1 MAFKKPNKDNLKNLD
16 ELTKLCPNFESTEDI
31 KISDKTVYISAVK
44 NGYYHHY
51 RYETI
56 AEPSKNLHKNVL
68 QVFGVDDYIQNDT
81 DEIIFFPPEKKE
93 IRIYRKEK
101 PLKLSCEWT
110 LTDTLMGSKDYP
122 IIIRITTPTST
133 MSQRTGRAMEMLT
146 ATLKFSGTLQVYK
159 NLKDGKI
166 ILNKIK

>member
-1 MAFKKPNKDNLKNLD
+1 MAFKKPNKDNLKKLD
-16 ELTKLCPNFESTEDI
+16 ELTKLYPNFESTKDI

-56 AEPSKNLHKNVL
+56 AEPSRNLHKNVL
-68 QVFGVDDYIQNDT
+68 QVFGVDNYIQNDT
-81 DEIIFFPPEKKE
+81 DEIIFFPPEKNE

-101 PLKLSCEWT
+101 PLKLSCEWM
-110 LTDTLMGSKDYP
+110 LAETLMGSKDYP
-122 IIIRITTPTST
+122 IIVRITTPTP
-133 MSQRTGRAMEMLT
+133 MNQRTGRAPEMLT
-146 ATLKFSGTLQVYK
+146 ATFKFSGTLQVYK